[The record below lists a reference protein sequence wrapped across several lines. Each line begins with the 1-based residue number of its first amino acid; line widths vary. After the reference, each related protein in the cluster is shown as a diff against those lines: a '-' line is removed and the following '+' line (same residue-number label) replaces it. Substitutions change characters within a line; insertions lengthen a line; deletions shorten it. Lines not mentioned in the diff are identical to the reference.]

1 MDRATVR
8 SSPGG
13 DHRSLKAIVRSREN
27 EKKVLELCL
36 RGATGAQAADA
47 VGLSESGVSR
57 ALHRALKRI
66 SQPEAEQVRHRMM
79 EELQRLRFEAWQLM
93 STDRNQGI
101 QRALQV
107 QEREARLLGLDAPA
121 KREISGPAGGTIR
134 LAADDAIT
142 PEYARQIQEAVK
154 QIEDAKVIEV
164 ADAPEASAEE
174 YAQ

>member
-1 MDRATVR
+1 
-8 SSPGG
+8 
-13 DHRSLKAIVRSREN
+13 
-27 EKKVLELCL
+27 
-36 RGATGAQAADA
+36 
-47 VGLSESGVSR
+47 
-57 ALHRALKRI
+57 
-66 SQPEAEQVRHRMM
+66 MM

-121 KREISGPAGGTIR
+121 KREISGPAGGPIR

-154 QIEDAKVIEV
+154 QIEDAKVIGV
-164 ADAPEASAEE
+164 ADVPEAITQE

>member
-1 MDRATVR
+1 MDRATDR

-13 DHRSLKAIVRSREN
+13 DHRSLTARVRSREN

-47 VGLSESGVSR
+47 IGLSESGVSR

-66 SQPEAEQVRHRMM
+66 GQPEAEQVRFRMV

-93 STDRNQGI
+93 TTDRNLGI
-101 QRALQV
+101 QRAVQI
-107 QEREARLLGLDAPA
+107 QEREAKLLGLDAPT
-121 KREISGPAGGTIR
+121 KREISGPAGGPIR

-142 PEYARQIQEAVK
+142 PEYARQIQQAVQ
-154 QIEDAKVIEV
+154 QIEEAKVIEETDV
-164 ADAPEASAEE
+164 PEAGAEE
-174 YAQ
+174 